1 MGIDAGI
8 YSLAGR
14 GVKSVAEYDAEASQA
29 RQNKLA
35 ELMSGAKMEE
45 YTRGV
50 SETNK
55 LNQLYSG
62 ALGSDGKVDRLKV
75 LSGAASG
82 GLGSKIPGLQKGWA
96 DQDKAQGDVDKQKS
110 DMIDARLKQSKT
122 FLDNIRTPEEYIQWH
137 EANHKDPVLGPA
149 LAARGVTADQARSS
163 ITTALQQPGGFERLL
178 QQSALGLDK
187 FIEINKPTTSVLNNG
202 GANQVIQT
210 PGLGGTPQTVMTAPI
225 TQSANGK
232 ATDDRAREFN
242 ATKVEEN
249 KIKREAKDETANLTK
264 SSQLA
269 SFDTMLGTLDRLGQH
284 PGLARS
290 VGAVGVF
297 PTMPGSDSANFQAE
311 LNSFQSQAFI
321 PMVAQLKGMGA
332 LSDAEGKKL
341 TAAVGALDPKMG
353 EQAFRDSVARIT
365 ADMQAARGRMAGGGQ
380 PAPGEW
386 RASTGTM
393 GGAKPQ
399 AAPVSIKNA
408 ADYANIPSGATYI
421 APDGQMRVK
430 K

>member
-1 MGIDAGI
+1 MAIDAGI

-14 GVKSVAEYDAEASQA
+14 GVKSVAEYDAEAAQGQ
-29 RQNKLA
+29 QNKLA
-35 ELMSGAKMEE
+35 LMMGGMKMDEAKRGIAGENALAQLLAGGKSGADVATGLASQGFGSKAMD
-45 YTRGV
+45 YTKQQG
-50 SETNK
+50 EQAKQKAATEK
-55 LNQLYSG
+55 DQLANAVQKI
-62 ALGSDGKVDRLKV
+62 ALGAQLLGGAKDQASYDAARATAQANGLDVSRMPPAFDPAFVQSKLDESMDMKTRLEQKWKAMEYSTPNANAV
-75 LSGAASG
+75 LSAQTQATGQQIQREG
-82 GLGSKIPGLQKGWA
+82 QQIQIRGQDMT
-96 DQDKAQGDVDKQKS
+96 DQ
-110 DMIDARLKQSKT
+110 
-122 FLDNIRTPEEYIQWH
+122 RTR
-137 EANHKDPVLGPA
+137 D
-149 LAARGVTADQARSS
+149 
-163 ITTALQQPGGFERLL
+163 
-178 QQSALGLDK
+178 
-187 FIEINKPTTSVLNNG
+187 
-202 GANQVIQT
+202 
-210 PGLGGTPQTVMTAPI
+210 
-225 TQSANGK
+225 
-232 ATDDRAREFN
+232 FN
-242 ATKVEEN
+242 STKVEEN
-249 KIKREAKDETANLTK
+249 KLKRDAKDETTNLTK

-365 ADMQAARGRMAGGGQ
+365 ADMQAARARMAGGGQ

-386 RASTGTM
+386 RASTGTID
-393 GGAKPQ
+393 ATKPQ